1 MKYILCF
8 LCLKPDK
15 LFLNFIN
22 SIQNEK
28 YQVYLCIDDNS
39 YKIDSK
45 YENINVIQINNH
57 ICEEAGYKSLVGYF
71 YNKTC
76 SKDKALY
83 YFNKNNIDYDYIW
96 LIEDDVFIPYFD
108 TIRNIDI
115 KYNENNDFITQ
126 KKVIIE
132 NVQTRLLGYWWWGD
146 QIEKQFSYFKKFEKS
161 KYKKIFYEKDLSKN
175 MTCAIRLSKKFMKI
189 IDDFVTYHKKL
200 FMDELFFINIA
211 IFENLKIKYIPELKN
226 ITWVQDVN
234 EWPFEKIEIDKL
246 YHPIKNHSVQEDYR
260 KKLNLK

>member
-1 MKYILCF
+1 
-8 LCLKPDK
+8 
-15 LFLNFIN
+15 
-22 SIQNEK
+22 
-28 YQVYLCIDDNS
+28 
-39 YKIDSK
+39 
-45 YENINVIQINNH
+45 
-57 ICEEAGYKSLVGYF
+57 
-71 YNKTC
+71 
-76 SKDKALY
+76 
-83 YFNKNNIDYDYIW
+83 
-96 LIEDDVFIPYFD
+96 
-108 TIRNIDI
+108 
-115 KYNENNDFITQ
+115 
-126 KKVIIE
+126 
-132 NVQTRLLGYWWWGD
+132 
-146 QIEKQFSYFKKFEKS
+146 
-161 KYKKIFYEKDLSKN
+161 